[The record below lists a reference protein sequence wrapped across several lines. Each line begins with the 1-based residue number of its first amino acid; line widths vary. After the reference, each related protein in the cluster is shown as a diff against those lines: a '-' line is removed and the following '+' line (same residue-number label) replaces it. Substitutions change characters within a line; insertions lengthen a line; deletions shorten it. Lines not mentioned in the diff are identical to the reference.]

1 MRKEVYNLEF
11 SRNCPDLTIFGYQF
25 TRVDDY
31 RSRITNLQ
39 HLITSYS
46 EFEIHANTGKHAVTA
61 YVEIPEHEHEATHV
75 WADGSNAT
83 ALTDILL
90 LLSIFTR
97 RDVFMVDKAIDDDA
111 GKVIIADP
119 RFYPSGG
126 VLGASIPHEEQLID
140 PTNPLSGYNIG
151 FEKCLNQIYKL
162 IRTEEWKHKYQSGYF
177 LFLAQQAFRSRS
189 PDIAFILCWIIWEHL
204 FAVLNRNR
212 LSDEEIEKQG
222 AYNKIAFL
230 LVEYDLKGKVDNPTR
245 EQLEP
250 WRNMRNNLIHFGR
263 FPESNGN
270 VPKHE
275 FSDSS
280 GQGWLYDAILFI
292 ELTEFIITKTLGL
305 SPSNALNTMEKF
317 GDFLERKPN
326 H

>member
-1 MRKEVYNLEF
+1 MRKGVYNLEF

-31 RSRITNLQ
+31 QNRITNLQ

-61 YVEIPEHEHEATHV
+61 YVEIPEHEQEAALA

-97 RDVFMVDKAIDDDA
+97 RDVFMVDNAIDDGT

-119 RFYPSGG
+119 RFHPCGS
-126 VLGASIPHEEQLID
+126 VLAASVPHFEE
-140 PTNPLSGYNIG
+140 
-151 FEKCLNQIYKL
+151 CLNTVYAL
-162 IRTEEWKHKYQSGYF
+162 LRTEKWKHKYQRGYF

-189 PDIAFILCWIIWEHL
+189 PDMAFILCWIIWEHL
-204 FAVLNRNR
+204 FAVLNVSR
-212 LSDEEIEKQG
+212 LSKEEIEQQG
-222 AYNKIAFL
+222 AFKKIAFL
-230 LVEYDLKGKVDNPTR
+230 LVEYLKDKVDNPTR

-263 FPESNGN
+263 FPGSSGN
-270 VPKHE
+270 APKHE
-275 FSDSS
+275 SSDSS
-280 GQGWLYDAILFI
+280 GQRWLHDAILFI

-317 GDFLERKPN
+317 DDFLKRKPN